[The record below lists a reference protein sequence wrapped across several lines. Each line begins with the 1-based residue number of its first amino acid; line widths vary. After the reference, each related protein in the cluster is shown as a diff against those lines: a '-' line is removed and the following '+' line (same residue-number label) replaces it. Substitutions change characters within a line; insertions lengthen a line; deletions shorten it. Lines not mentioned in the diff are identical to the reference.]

1 MASIY
6 MPLNYLQPLFLHKSV
21 LVQEVA
27 KGDIWIY
34 CQENL
39 GNFSKGKLL
48 IYKKSYNF
56 SKDSIFKLSEFL
68 KSLLGF

>member
-21 LVQEVA
+21 LVLEVA

-39 GNFSKGKLL
+39 GNFLKDKLLTYKESYYFSKGSFIL
-48 IYKKSYNF
+48 N
-56 SKDSIFKLSEFL
+56 
-68 KSLLGF
+68 